1 MRTRSNTP
9 WKQPGAAVAMLLL
22 CACQKESIEFTISE
36 GGHDGS
42 PKSVVAMETDTSFD
56 RQLSFD
62 AYFHG
67 DARYTSVD
75 PVNQYDWNKLM
86 GLTSSDHQYNSIR
99 LGWRYNPDEDAIDLG
114 YYGYLNGV
122 RQMHELATVPFE
134 RWVPVTL
141 QFSTT
146 GTTATADGVS
156 ASESGV
162 VDTTAGGA
170 TFIMQTAYFGGD
182 EVAPHDIHIDVRNIS
197 E

>member
-1 MRTRSNTP
+1 MRTWSKT
-9 WKQPGAAVAMLLL
+9 AARATAALTLA
-22 CACQKESIEFTISE
+22 ACQKESVEFTISE
-36 GGHDGS
+36 GDHDGS
-42 PKSVVAMETDTSFD
+42 PKSVVAMETDATFD
-56 RQLSFD
+56 RQLSFE

-67 DARYTSVD
+67 DTRYESVD

-122 RQMHELATVPFE
+122 RQTHELATVALE

-141 QFSTT
+141 RFSTT

-156 ASESGV
+156 ASEAGV
-162 VDTTAGGA
+162 VDTTAGGS